1 MVLGLLVVV
10 VVPAVVDQ
18 LILVERLV
26 ELVGLDLAAQ

>member
-1 MVLGLLVVV
+1 MVLGLVVV
-10 VVPAVVDQ
+10 VVVLEVVDQ